1 MYTPSILDTPVV
13 TVGPID
19 PSQPARAITGD
30 WAVSSGELEIGIWEC
45 TPGVFGGAT
54 GDENEAML
62 MVAGRAT
69 VQHDGGDYDLAPGTL
84 WTTPRQWRSRWEVHQ
99 TVRKMYVIDHRPG
112 TPGRS
117 THLANAFTAPLPAG
131 TPRPVVVEGAPMEA
145 SVSLWAHDRLDV
157 GVWECTPGV
166 FPFRRDGYQ
175 EVFCV
180 LSGRA
185 TLEVDGAEAGAG
197 QRFELVPGAMVL
209 TPSGATGRW
218 HVHETVRKA
227 YVTITD

>member
-1 MYTPSILDTPVV
+1 
-13 TVGPID
+13 
-19 PSQPARAITGD
+19 
-30 WAVSSGELEIGIWEC
+30 
-45 TPGVFGGAT
+45 
-54 GDENEAML
+54 
-62 MVAGRAT
+62 
-69 VQHDGGDYDLAPGTL
+69 
-84 WTTPRQWRSRWEVHQ
+84 
-99 TVRKMYVIDHRPG
+99 
-112 TPGRS
+112 
-117 THLANAFTAPLPAG
+117 
-131 TPRPVVVEGAPMEA
+131 
-145 SVSLWAHDRLDV
+145 
-157 GVWECTPGV
+157 V